1 MSIASQ
7 YKRHSTQRERRNNN
21 VSSNEGQTK
30 FECKES
36 ESCYLG
42 PVSLDDNF
50 HPKWKISTTKW
61 FAMKMFQLLKPKLI

>member
-36 ESCYLG
+36 ESGYLG
-42 PVSLDDNF
+42 TVSLDDNF
-50 HPKWKISTTKW
+50 RPK
-61 FAMKMFQLLKPKLI
+61 